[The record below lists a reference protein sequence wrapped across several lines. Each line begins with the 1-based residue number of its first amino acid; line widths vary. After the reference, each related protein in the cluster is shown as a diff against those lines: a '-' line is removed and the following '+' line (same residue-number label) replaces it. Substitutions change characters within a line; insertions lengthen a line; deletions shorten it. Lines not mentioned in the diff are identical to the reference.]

1 MKAVLEAE
9 GILKDG
15 GGSRGLLETQSL
27 GDQRNVPCSWG
38 HHLAAEMQGGGGRLV
53 VSVSTALV
61 CKIKEQQ
68 LPQAGAG
75 ARSDTCFWKNNN

>member
-1 MKAVLEAE
+1 MLEAE

-68 LPQAGAG
+68 QLPQAGAG

>member
-15 GGSRGLLETQSL
+15 GGSRGLLETQS
-27 GDQRNVPCSWG
+27 QRNVPCSWG

-75 ARSDTCFWKNNN
+75 ARSDTCFRKNNN

>member
-15 GGSRGLLETQSL
+15 GGSCGLLETQSL
-27 GDQRNVPCSWG
+27 RGQRDGCPLFTG

-53 VSVSTALV
+53 VSVSTA
-61 CKIKEQQ
+61 
-68 LPQAGAG
+68 
-75 ARSDTCFWKNNN
+75 RSAE